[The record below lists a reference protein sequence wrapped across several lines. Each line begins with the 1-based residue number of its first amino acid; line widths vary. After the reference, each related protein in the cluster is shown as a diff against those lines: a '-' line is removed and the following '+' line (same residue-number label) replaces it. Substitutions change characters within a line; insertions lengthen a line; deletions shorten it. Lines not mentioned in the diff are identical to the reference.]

1 MPESVKLSFVIPCY
15 RSENTV
21 IQVVDEIE
29 ATMKKKSED
38 SFEIVLINDGSP
50 DKVWQ
55 VIQNRIAVDNR
66 ITGVNL
72 TKNFGQHCALMAGY
86 HEARGKII
94 ISLDD
99 DGQSPVNDVY
109 KLLAKI
115 DEGYDVVYATYDEQ
129 KESLFRKIGSS
140 FAQKMTHY
148 MLDVKENYPK
158 GSSFFVM
165 KSLIKEEIIRYEH
178 PYPYLAGLVFRTT
191 RNICM
196 VPMEHR
202 ERAQGRSGYT
212 LRSLISL
219 WTNGFTAFSVKPL
232 EFGAIIGF
240 VFAIIGFISAIVI
253 IIRKLV
259 FPQIPTTGWSSL
271 LSVIMIVGGIIMIM
285 LGLIGEYIGR
295 IYICLNKSPQFVVKE
310 IIKAVADET
319 K

>member
-1 MPESVKLSFVIPCY
+1 MSESIKLSFVIPCY

-21 IQVVDEIE
+21 MQVVDEIE
-29 ATMKKKSED
+29 ETMKAHQED
-38 SFEIVLINDGSP
+38 SFEIILVNDGSP

-55 VIQNRIAVDNR
+55 VIQNRTTVDSHV
-66 ITGVNL
+66 IGVNL

-86 HEARGKII
+86 HETSGKFI

-99 DGQSPVNDVY
+99 DGQSPVNEVY
-109 KLLAKI
+109 ILLKKI
-115 DEGYDVVYATYDEQ
+115 EEGYDVVYASYQEQ
-129 KESLFRKIGSS
+129 KESLFRRLGSG

-148 MLDVKENYPK
+148 MLNVKEDYPK
-158 GSSFFVM
+158 GSSFFIM
-165 KSLIKEEIIRYEH
+165 KSFVRDEIIRYEH
-178 PYPYLAGLVFRTT
+178 PYPYLAGLIFRTT

-196 VPMEHR
+196 VPMTHR
-202 ERAQGRSGYT
+202 ERTQGRSGYT

-240 VFAIIGFISAIVI
+240 VFAIIGFITALIIV
-253 IIRKLV
+253 IRKLIH
-259 FPQIPTTGWSSL
+259 PQIPTTGWSSI

-285 LGLIGEYIGR
+285 LGLIGEYVGR
-295 IYICLNKSPQFVVKE
+295 IYICLNKSPQYVVKG
-310 IIKAVADET
+310 IVKAPEKET